1 MGLNLLLIAYH
12 YPPANM
18 SGAARPARF
27 AKYLPEFGVNCF
39 VVAHGSRR
47 ESGNTVYVSQGDAPG
62 LQKWLSRLAQRY
74 LLQMNERLEWAPAAL
89 AAAESLIKRQRF
101 DAVLST
107 SPPLAPHLVALALHR
122 KHRLPWIADFRD
134 PLAGNSTR
142 RRDWMN
148 YDSYL
153 ERRIFENASLCLANT
168 DALAGQWRM
177 AHPSRED
184 KIRVLWNGFDPDET
198 LPAPPPSREGPRM
211 IVHAGALY
219 GERRPCNLLRALL
232 CLRESG
238 RIGEKEWKAVLLGPS
253 EPHSYLDCAEERARL
268 EKCGM
273 LFVDNRVVS
282 REEALAAQASADV
295 LLLLDMPDRD
305 TSIQVPA
312 KLFEYVRTGAPI
324 LAWTPDGS
332 PTMRLLGQCGLQ
344 SLCLPP
350 GLSPEAAAE
359 RVGEFLAGPL
369 ERRQMSEEF
378 RSRFD
383 GRSQARELA
392 VQLKQIAG

>member
-39 VVAHGSRR
+39 VLAHGSRR
-47 ESGNTVYVSQGDAPG
+47 EAGNTLCVSQEDGPP
-62 LQKWLSRLAQRY
+62 LQKWLSQLAQRY
-74 LLQMNERLEWAPAAL
+74 LLQLNERLEWVPAAL
-89 AAAESLIKRQRF
+89 AAAESLMKRRQF

-107 SPPLAPHLVALALHR
+107 APPLAPHLVALALHR
-122 KHRLPWIADFRD
+122 KYRLPWIADFRD

-142 RRDWMN
+142 RRNWMN

-153 ERRIFENASLCLANT
+153 ERRIFEKASLCLANT
-168 DALAGQWRM
+168 DALAGQWRI

-198 LPAPPPSREGPRM
+198 LPEPPSPREGPRM

-219 GERRPCNLLRALL
+219 GERRPCSFLRALL
-232 CLRESG
+232 SLRDSG
-238 RIGEKEWKAVLLGPS
+238 RIGAGEWKTLLLGPS
-253 EPHSYLDCAEERARL
+253 EPHTYSDCMEERGRL
-268 EKCGM
+268 ENNGM
-273 LFVDNRVVS
+273 LLVDNRVVS
-282 REEALAAQASADV
+282 REEASAAQAAADV

-305 TSIQVPA
+305 NSIQVPA

-332 PTMRLLGQCGLQ
+332 PTMRLLRQSGLE

-350 GLSPEAAAE
+350 GLSSEATVE
-359 RVGEFLAGPL
+359 RVGAFLAGPL
-369 ERRQMSEEF
+369 ERRQMSDEF
-378 RSRFD
+378 RTRFD
-383 GRSQARELA
+383 GRLQARELA
-392 VQLKQIAG
+392 LQVRQIAG